1 MAALTDQI
9 VNSLK
14 LICNCNFT
22 TRYIT
27 SSRWVC
33 DPTMPTRVIFE
44 ADVIGNNSG
53 TFAVDIIRWAD
64 RTSTV
69 DVGVGTPLALEGGEV
84 STMAPTTQ
92 PVTSTTSTTSS
103 TQPPTATPTS
113 FVWIIGI
120 IAGVIVALILIAVIV
135 VILLWWKRSND
146 TKNAK
151 LVEGTSLY
159 ICYTSCHFFSHFGIE
174 GIEKTTKCTTMSL
187 VKQLSYV
194 SWLLLASHETLAFMH
209 YSNSDLHV
217 HAKGWTHCTFTYHD
231 F

>member
-27 SSRWVC
+27 NSRWVC

-53 TFAVDIIRWAD
+53 TFAVDIVRWAEQT
-64 RTSTV
+64 RTV
-69 DVGVGTPLALEGGEV
+69 NVGLGTPLALEGGEV
-84 STMAPTTQ
+84 STVIPTTQ

-103 TQPPTATPTS
+103 TQPPSTTPTS

-151 LVEGTSLY
+151 LVEGTSLPMY
-159 ICYTSCHFFSHFGIE
+159 II
-174 GIEKTTKCTTMSL
+174 M
-187 VKQLSYV
+187 
-194 SWLLLASHETLAFMH
+194 
-209 YSNSDLHV
+209 
-217 HAKGWTHCTFTYHD
+217 
-231 F
+231 

>member
-1 MAALTDQI
+1 MTALTDQI
-9 VNSLK
+9 VNSVK
-14 LICNCNFT
+14 LMCNCNFT

-33 DPTMPTRVIFE
+33 DQTMPTRVIFE

-53 TFAVDIIRWAD
+53 TFAVDIIQWAD
-64 RTSTV
+64 RAGTV
-69 DVGVGTPLALEGGEV
+69 DVGVGTPLALEGGAV

-103 TQPPTATPTS
+103 TQPPATTPPV

-151 LVEGTSLY
+151 LVEGASLY
-159 ICYTSCHFFSHFGIE
+159 ICYTSCHFFSILE
-174 GIEKTTKCTTMSL
+174 LRALKK
-187 VKQLSYV
+187 
-194 SWLLLASHETLAFMH
+194 LLNVQQCHLL
-209 YSNSDLHV
+209 NSFL
-217 HAKGWTHCTFTYHD
+217 T
-231 F
+231 